1 MSGELIVIVYGRPA
15 PQGSKRHVGGG
26 VLIESSKHVKP
37 WRAAVQAAVHEA
49 RHRIDPDSTGDS
61 VVPDQRAAY
70 ELAVVFTL
78 PRPTSHYRTGK
89 YAHLLRGNAPNEPA
103 VTPDLDKLLRSTL
116 DGLADGG
123 AIANDSRIT
132 TIYAAKTYP
141 GVHFD
146 ALDTPGALI
155 VLRKV
160 EP

>member
-1 MSGELIVIVYGRPA
+1 MNSELVIIVAGRPA

-37 WRAAVQAAVHEA
+37 WREAVRAAAQEA
-49 RHRIDPDSTGDS
+49 DTGT
-61 VVPDQRAAY
+61 PDQRAAY

-78 PRPTSHYRTGK
+78 PRPTSHYRTGR
-89 YAHLLRGNAPNEPA
+89 YANMLRDTAPTEPA

-123 AIANDSRIT
+123 AITNDSRIT
-132 TIYAAKTYP
+132 TIYAAKCYP
-141 GVHFD
+141 GGHFD

-155 VLRKV
+155 VLRPV
-160 EP
+160 QP